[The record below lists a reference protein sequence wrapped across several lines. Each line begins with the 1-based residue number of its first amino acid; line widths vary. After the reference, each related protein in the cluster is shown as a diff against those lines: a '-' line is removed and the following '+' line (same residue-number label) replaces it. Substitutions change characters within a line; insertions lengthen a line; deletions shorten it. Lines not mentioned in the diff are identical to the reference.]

1 MRVVFTILL
10 ITTVFFINCARA
22 HDNAAPAK
30 YASEKLHAPTPIPDR
45 VVLTW
50 ENDPSTTQSVTW
62 RTDTSVVQGVGQ
74 IAPANANGRALQPT
88 DTLATTTFFQS
99 DINQAHY
106 HTVAFE
112 NLQPETLY
120 AYRVGDGVNWS
131 EYFHF
136 KTASKTFN
144 AFSFIYFGDAQND
157 VRMHWSR
164 VFREAFRDAPR
175 AAFTLHAGDLIDVH
189 DSDEEWGDWHHGPDW
204 VNGTIPVIATPGNHE
219 YRRVN
224 QGSPALRYW
233 ANKAKQELGITITA
247 SEEEATDDGKMR
259 TLSVQGPNGISGTLK
274 INDSGEITDLD
285 RGVLDITGF
294 ERVEL
299 MGTRF
304 YRPPLNDRQRDRGD
318 PAITPH
324 WQQQFAFPIQDPPNK
339 SLAESV
345 YFIDYQ
351 ETRFISLNSNEAIE
365 SQIEWLRDVLQNNP
379 NRWTVVTFHHP
390 IFSPAFDR
398 DNPNLR
404 QLWKPVLDEF
414 RVDLVLN
421 GHDHTYIRTGEVAL
435 DPAKNAP
442 SAYGQ
447 AYDPNVGTVYVVS
460 VSGPKMYKITKGGFA
475 KRQAEDTQLYQIID
489 LKADALRYRA
499 FKATGELYDEF
510 ILRKRAG
517 QANLLVE
524 VFPGAAE

>member
-1 MRVVFTILL
+1 
-10 ITTVFFINCARA
+10 
-22 HDNAAPAK
+22 
-30 YASEKLHAPTPIPDR
+30 
-45 VVLTW
+45 
-50 ENDPSTTQSVTW
+50 
-62 RTDTSVVQGVGQ
+62 
-74 IAPANANGRALQPT
+74 
-88 DTLATTTFFQS
+88 
-99 DINQAHY
+99 
-106 HTVAFE
+106 
-112 NLQPETLY
+112 
-120 AYRVGDGVNWS
+120 
-131 EYFHF
+131 
-136 KTASKTFN
+136 
-144 AFSFIYFGDAQND
+144 
-157 VRMHWSR
+157 
-164 VFREAFRDAPR
+164 
-175 AAFTLHAGDLIDVH
+175 
-189 DSDEEWGDWHHGPDW
+189 
-204 VNGTIPVIATPGNHE
+204 
-219 YRRVN
+219 
-224 QGSPALRYW
+224 
-233 ANKAKQELGITITA
+233 
-247 SEEEATDDGKMR
+247 MR
-259 TLSVQGPNGISGTLK
+259 TVSVQGPNGTSGTLK
-274 INDSGEITDLD
+274 INDSGEITFLNQ
-285 RGVLDITGF
+285 GILDITGF
-294 ERVEL
+294 ESVEL

-390 IFSPAFDR
+390 VFSPAFDR
-398 DNPNLR
+398 DNPKLR

-414 RVDLVLN
+414 QVDLVLN
-421 GHDHTYIRTGEVAL
+421 GHDHTYIRTGDVAL
-435 DPAKNAP
+435 DPATNAP
-442 SAYGQ
+442 SDYGQ

-489 LKADALRYRA
+489 LEADALRYRA

-510 ILRKRAG
+510 MLRKRDG